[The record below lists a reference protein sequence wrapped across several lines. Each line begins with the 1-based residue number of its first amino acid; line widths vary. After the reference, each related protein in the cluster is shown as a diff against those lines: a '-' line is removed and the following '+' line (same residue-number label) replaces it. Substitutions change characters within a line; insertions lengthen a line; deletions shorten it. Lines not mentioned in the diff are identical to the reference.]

1 MQVLSWRDLHA
12 GGGANVE
19 MFIQY
24 DPCSPMEGPES
35 WPSWGK
41 RQLSLVFEM
50 QEEEFARERRT
61 GVSAG
66 PEFAQASGSGW

>member
-1 MQVLSWRDLHA
+1 MIHAHLWRGLRA
-12 GGGANVE
+12 GLLG
-19 MFIQY
+19 
-24 DPCSPMEGPES
+24 
-35 WPSWGK
+35 GK

-50 QEEEFARERRT
+50 QEEFARERRT